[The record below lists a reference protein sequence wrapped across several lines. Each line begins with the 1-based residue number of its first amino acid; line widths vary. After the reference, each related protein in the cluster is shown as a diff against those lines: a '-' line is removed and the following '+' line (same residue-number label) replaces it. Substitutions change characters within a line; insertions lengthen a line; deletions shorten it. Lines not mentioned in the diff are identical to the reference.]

1 MIDTLIDKVDNVE
14 VVRDL
19 IAGIL
24 ATEIANQQILAPLA
38 EPPQEAADY
47 KLRIFTERSNPW
59 EQWLNVDETTGLSP
73 LVNVWFESETFDPK
87 ASDTFERQKAE
98 AQYNIDCYA
107 FAFSEDVV
115 AGGHKPG
122 DREAAFEV
130 QRAVRLV
137 RNILRANINRL
148 LLNGGKNGFIW
159 HTWINSITAFQPESE
174 PGVAVQNVLAMR
186 VVLQV
191 DFNEF
196 SPQPIENILERVN
209 VDVHRTEDGEIVVAA
224 DYRYPLS

>member
-19 IAGIL
+19 IGGIL
-24 ATEIANQQILAPLA
+24 ATEIAEQQILAV
-38 EPPQEAADY
+38 AAAQNPDDY

-59 EQWLNVDETTGLSP
+59 EQWLNVIPSTDLSP

-87 ASDTFERQKAE
+87 TSDTFERQKAE

-107 FAFSEDVV
+107 FAFSEDVI

-130 QRAVRLV
+130 ARAVRLV
-137 RNILRANINRL
+137 RNILRSNVNQL

-159 HTWINSITAFQPESE
+159 NTWINSITAFQPESD

-196 SPQPIENILERVN
+196 SPQPIENILELVT
-209 VDVHRTEDGEIVVAA
+209 VDVHRTEDGEIVLEA
-224 DYRYPLS
+224 DYAFPLS

>member
-1 MIDTLIDKVDNVE
+1 MIDTLIDKVDNDE
-14 VVRDL
+14 FVRDL

-24 ATEIANQQILAPLA
+24 VTEIANQQVLAPLA
-38 EPPQEAADY
+38 EPPQNPDDY

-59 EQWLNVDETTGLSP
+59 EQWLNVDDTTDLSP
-73 LVNVWFESETFDPK
+73 LVNVWLESETFDPK
-87 ASDTFERQKAE
+87 DSDTFERQKAE
-98 AQYNIDCYA
+98 GIFNIDCYA

-130 QRAVRLV
+130 QRAKRLV
-137 RNILRANINRL
+137 RNILRSNVNRL

-159 HTWINSITAFQPESE
+159 NTWINSITAFQPESD

-186 VVLQV
+186 IVLQV

-196 SPQPIENILERVN
+196 SPQPIENILELVT
-209 VDVHRTEDGEIVVAA
+209 VDVHRTEDGEIVLEA
-224 DYRYPLS
+224 DYEYPLP